1 MSGYITVADDQ
12 ELRVASTLAH
22 DKARALAN
30 EGRPHAAE
38 VMREFAAE
46 LEAEL
51 EAQLDANWAAEM
63 SA

>member
-12 ELRVASTLAH
+12 ELRVALTLAH

-46 LEAEL
+46 LEA
-51 EAQLDANWAAEM
+51 QLDANWAAEM

>member
-46 LEAEL
+46 LD
-51 EAQLDANWAAEM
+51 AQIDANRAAEV